1 MNEQVQKL
9 VKTFTTFWEAQERK
23 RKILYIALVIAII
36 AIAIITAVILN
47 RKEYIVLY
55 QELDTTEAS
64 EMVALIEDMGY
75 SARLSGGTISVPRG
89 TENYIAMQLAM
100 QDYPKSG
107 MNYPLTTTSTDLF
120 STETERREYA
130 RIDLE
135 NKLGAIIGSMNNIGD
150 AVVTLAIPQ
159 QKNTVIT
166 ANREY
171 PTASVVVYLDGT
183 DKLLNDQ
190 ILGITNLVR
199 MSVTGLTE
207 DNISIV
213 DGWGIPQIWTD
224 DEYKNIDLVVE
235 ETKKLALKRNI
246 EKEIRDKI
254 LELLTPAYGEG
265 GANVAVNI
273 FLNFDNKVSET
284 TDYIPVVGTTAGVLQ
299 HADGSNAYGGTVVDG
314 GVVGVEYNA
323 DDTYPT
329 GDTNGNNGW
338 GENSFSNTY
347 LVSTYKE
354 QLEKDG
360 YTIEDLTISAV
371 VYTDYVTA
379 DTLLSLVNTVAKAG
393 GIVTDT
399 PEDFVSVIN
408 LPKYVDP
415 NDVEVV
421 KPTYLFGLT
430 FDQLIL
436 VGAIV
441 IILILVIL
449 IALAIL
455 SGNAKKK
462 RKAFEQQIIQTS
474 GLTLAEGEEPVDMF
488 VLTDS
493 EDFGIVPSLSDEEVE
508 TKEVVIRRE
517 ISEFAQH
524 SPEIVAQLLKNWIK
538 NEEE

>member
-1 MNEQVQKL
+1 MNEQVQK
-9 VKTFTTFWEAQERK
+9 VVRTVTQFWEAQDKK
-23 RKILYIALVIAII
+23 RKILYIALVAAII
-36 AIAIITAVILN
+36 LIAVITTIILN

-55 QELDTTEAS
+55 EGVENTEAS
-64 EMVALIEDMGY
+64 EMVALIEEMGY
-75 SARLSGGTISVPRG
+75 DARLAGGTISVPLG
-89 TENYIAMQLAM
+89 TENAIAMQLAL
-100 QDYPKSG
+100 QNYPKSG
-107 MNYPLTTTSTDLF
+107 TNYPLTTTSTDLF

-135 NKLGAIIGSMNNIGD
+135 NRLSAIIRSMDTVGD
-150 AVVTLAIPQ
+150 AVVTIAIPQ

-166 ANREY
+166 ANREL
-171 PTASVVVYLDGT
+171 PTASVVVYLDGINW
-183 DKLLNDQ
+183 LSNAQ
-190 ILGITNLVR
+190 IDCIKSLVKN
-199 MSVTGLTE
+199 SVTGLTY
-207 DNISIV
+207 DNVVIV
-213 DGWGIPQIWTD
+213 DGDGTPQYPR
-224 DEYKNIDLVVE
+224 DESGKIEDKLFE
-235 ETKKLALKRNI
+235 ETRRLALRRNI
-246 EKEIRDKI
+246 EDGIREKV
-254 LELLTPAYGEG
+254 LALLLPAYGED
-265 GANVAVNI
+265 GASVAVNLV
-273 FLNFDNKVSET
+273 LNFDPVVSET
-284 TDYIPVVGTTAGVLQ
+284 TEYTPVEGTNTGVLQ
-299 HADGSNAYGGTVVDG
+299 HADGSNAYGGTTVDG

-329 GDTNGNNGW
+329 GEVDGRGDW

-354 QLEKDG
+354 QMEKDG
-360 YTIEDLTISAV
+360 YVIEDLTISAV
-371 VYTDYVTA
+371 VYTDYLSE
-379 DTLLSLVNTVAKAG
+379 DTRRGLVDAVAKAG
-393 GIVTDT
+393 GINAQYA
-399 PEDFVSVIN
+399 EDLVSVIN
-408 LPKYVDP
+408 LAKYVDP

-462 RKAFEQQIIQTS
+462 RKAFEQQIIETT
-474 GLTLAEGEEPVDMF
+474 GLSLADGEEPVDMF

-493 EDFGIVPSLSDEEVE
+493 EELGMIPGLTDEEVE

-517 ISEFAQH
+517 IADFAKN

>member
-1 MNEQVQKL
+1 MNEQVQKV
-9 VKTFTTFWEAQERK
+9 VKTVTQFWEAQDKK
-23 RKILYIALVIAII
+23 RKILYIALLAAII
-36 AIAIITAVILN
+36 LIAVITAVILN

-55 QELDTTEAS
+55 QGLETNEAS

-75 SARLSGGTISVPRG
+75 SARLSDGSISVPLG

-100 QDYPKSG
+100 QNYPKSG
-107 MNYPLTTTSTDLF
+107 TNYPLTTTATDLF

-135 NKLGAIIGSMNNIGD
+135 NRLSALIGSMGNIGD

-171 PTASVVVYLDGT
+171 PTASVVVYLDGI
-183 DKLLNDQ
+183 DKLSNDQ
-190 ILGITNLVR
+190 IIGIQNMVKCA
-199 MSVTGLTE
+199 VTGLVD

-213 DGWGIPQIWTD
+213 DGYGIPQFWE
-224 DEYKNIDLVVE
+224 DEDGKNYDQILE
-235 ETKKLALKRNI
+235 ETRRLALKRNI
-246 EKEIRDKI
+246 EGEIRDKI
-254 LELLTPAYGEG
+254 VALLLPAYGED
-265 GANVAVNI
+265 GASVAVNMV
-273 FLNFDNKVSET
+273 LNFDKKVSET
-284 TDYIPVVGTTAGVLQ
+284 TDYGPDSLIQ
-299 HADGSNAYGGTVVDG
+299 HADGSNAWGGDTVDG

-329 GDTNGNNGW
+329 GDTTGRGDW

-347 LVSTYKE
+347 LVDTYKE
-354 QLEKDG
+354 QVEKNG
-360 YTIEDLTISAV
+360 YVIEDLTISAV
-371 VYTDYVTA
+371 IYTDYISE
-379 DTLLSLVNTVAKAG
+379 DTRRGLIDAVAKAG
-393 GIVTDT
+393 GIRTEVA
-399 PEDFVSVIN
+399 EDLVSVIN
-408 LPKYVDP
+408 LAKYVDP
-415 NDVEVV
+415 NDIEVV

-462 RKAFEQQIIQTS
+462 RKAFEQQIIETS
-474 GLTLAEGEEPVDMF
+474 GLSLAEGEEPVDMF
-488 VLTDS
+488 VLTDT

-517 ISEFAQH
+517 ITEFAQH

>member
-9 VKTFTTFWEAQERK
+9 VKTFTTFWEAQEKK

-171 PTASVVVYLDGT
+171 PTASVVVYLDGA

-246 EKEIRDKI
+246 EEEIRDKI
-254 LELLTPAYGEG
+254 LALLAPAYGED

-284 TDYIPVVGTTAGVLQ
+284 TDYIPVVGTNTGVLQ
-299 HADGSNAYGGTVVDG
+299 HADGSNAYGGTTVDG

-354 QLEKDG
+354 QLEKAG

-371 VYTDYVTA
+371 IYTDYVTA
-379 DTLLSLVNTVAKAG
+379 DTLLGLVNTVAKAG
-393 GIVTDT
+393 GIVTNT

-517 ISEFAQH
+517 ITEFAQH

>member
-1 MNEQVQKL
+1 MNEQVQK
-9 VKTFTTFWEAQERK
+9 VVRTVTTFWEAQDKK
-23 RKILYIALVIAII
+23 RKILYIALLAAII
-36 AIAIITAVILN
+36 LIAVITAIILN

-55 QELDTTEAS
+55 EGLETSEAS

-75 SARLSGGTISVPRG
+75 SARLSSGTISVPLG
-89 TENYIAMQLAM
+89 TENYITMQLAM
-100 QDYPKSG
+100 QNYPKSG
-107 MNYPLTTTSTDLF
+107 TNYPLTTTATDLF

-135 NKLGAIIGSMNNIGD
+135 NRLSALIGSMDTIGD

-171 PTASVVVYLDGT
+171 PTASVVVYLDGIT
-183 DKLLNDQ
+183 KLSNEQ
-190 ILGITNLVR
+190 IIGIKNVVKT
-199 MSVTGLTE
+199 SVVGLID
-207 DNISIV
+207 DNIEIV
-213 DGWGIPQIWTD
+213 DGMGIPQFLEE
-224 DEYKNIDLVVE
+224 DEITSYDRILD
-235 ETKKLALKRNI
+235 ETRKLYLKRNI
-246 EKEIRDKI
+246 EGEIRDKI
-254 LELLTPAYGEG
+254 LALFIPAYGEDG
-265 GANVAVNI
+265 VSVAVNMV
-273 FLNFDNKVSET
+273 LNFDAKVSET
-284 TDYIPVVGTTAGVLQ
+284 TDYGPDSLIQ
-299 HADGSNAYGGTVVDG
+299 HADGSNAWGGTTVDG

-329 GDTNGNNGW
+329 GDTTGRGDW

-347 LVSTYKE
+347 LVDTYKE
-354 QLEKDG
+354 QVEKEG
-360 YTIEDLTISAV
+360 FTIDQLSIAV
-371 VYTDYVTA
+371 VLYTDYLSENQRADMVRLVGNAGSVNPQIVEDVVTV
-379 DTLLSLVNTVAKAG
+379 TNLAKY
-393 GIVTDT
+393 I
-399 PEDFVSVIN
+399 
-408 LPKYVDP
+408 DP
-415 NDVEVV
+415 NDIEVV

-462 RKAFEQQIIQTS
+462 RKAFEQQIIETS
-474 GLTLAEGEEPVDMF
+474 GLALADGEEPVDMF
-488 VLTDS
+488 VLSDA
-493 EDFGIVPSLSDEEVE
+493 EDLSIIPSLSDEEVE

-517 ISEFAQH
+517 ITEFAQH